1 MAIGSFVKWQSSTFM
16 AQVIRQISLLT
27 RDRTWGNCMKLS
39 HRSFRLGVSKR
50 FFTQRVAKHWNR
62 LPRKQSHYQACLSS
76 RCLAHGGIA
85 GESCAVPRIGLDDL
99 DGSFPTQ
106 YILFTLKPGYCVL
119 KNLSNCLLHNSNFF
133 YERGNILKLSV
144 INENMPFWITE
155 LLVCS
160 SWSTDRQSA
169 SWGFAGALPFE
180 SQNISMKHYRHS
192 AKFQI

>member
-1 MAIGSFVKWQSSTFM
+1 MAIIYIHGPADKTDF
-16 AQVIRQISLLT
+16 SLDQ
-27 RDRTWGNCMKLS
+27 DRTWGNCMKLS

-62 LPRKQSHYQACLSS
+62 LPRKWSHYQACLSW

-85 GESCAVPRIGLDDL
+85 GESCAAPRIGLGDL

-106 YILFTLKPGYCVL
+106 YILFTLKPGYWVL
-119 KNLSNCLLHNSNFF
+119 KNCSNCLLHNSNFF
-133 YERGNILKLSV
+133 YERGNILKLLV
-144 INENMPFWITE
+144 INENMPFGITE
-155 LLVCS
+155 LLVCKLT
-160 SWSTDRQSA
+160 WSTDRQSA
-169 SWGFAGALPFE
+169 SWGFAGAFPFE